1 MPVGG
6 EVEDLAAT
14 GMECK
19 KYDWETGAKNQGP
32 EKQKRL
38 VADSHVF
45 MSLVGNMNVW
55 V

>member
-19 KYDWETGAKNQGP
+19 KYDWKTGAKNLGP
-32 EKQKRL
+32 EKQIRT

>member
-14 GMECK
+14 GIECK

-32 EKQKRL
+32 EKQIRL
-38 VADSHVF
+38 VSEKIQDEQIGRSE
-45 MSLVGNMNVW
+45 GQ
-55 V
+55 